1 MEQLHKAELDP
12 YLLVPEAHFSN
23 LVLSSAADLISL
35 RGAGGGGESDLTLKR
50 RFPSIRYPHKNL
62 WTMGHVHFHWPE
74 SSNDSISDLAKVC
87 SQKV

>member
-1 MEQLHKAELDP
+1 MEQLYKAELDP

-50 RFPSIRYPHKNL
+50 RFPSIRYPTRTFGP
-62 WTMGHVHFHWPE
+62 WATF
-74 SSNDSISDLAKVC
+74 ISTGQSPVMIALVI
-87 SQKV
+87 